1 MFKDELMKKYT
12 LVIVLIGLFS
22 YSQAQKKGIPA
33 VPIDSTYSLL
43 SNPFVQMEATQAIND
58 MYNFK
63 FERSMSHFRYL
74 QNEYGWHPLPYFLM
88 GLNYFWRILP
98 NFNNEQYDETFYAYM
113 DTSLVLA
120 ERLYK
125 DYNKVEGAFFMAATY
140 AFKGRLHSERKD
152 WGRSAAAGKNAL
164 KYLEE
169 CKGNGDLSPELLFG
183 DALFNYYAEW
193 VPENYPLLKPI
204 MSIFPD
210 GDKEKGIEQLKIV
223 ARNAFYTRTEAQYYL
238 MRISYFEE
246 NDMVH
251 SMQLAEYLHE
261 TFPYNAYFHRFYTR
275 LLYQSGKYKQAVE
288 ESKSM
293 INRIDSAYAGYE
305 YNSGRYAAFFIGHI
319 SELRG
324 DLETAKKY
332 FKLAMEYGEYAEA
345 TDMGYYIYS
354 VLHLGRIAMRE
365 EDNEL
370 AKQYFKD
377 VKKLTKRSH
386 SANKE
391 ARARLNDL

>member
-1 MFKDELMKKYT
+1 MKKYT

-164 KYLEE
+164 KYLEWR
-169 CKGNGDLSPELLFG
+169 K
-183 DALFNYYAEW
+183 
-193 VPENYPLLKPI
+193 
-204 MSIFPD
+204 
-210 GDKEKGIEQLKIV
+210 
-223 ARNAFYTRTEAQYYL
+223 
-238 MRISYFEE
+238 
-246 NDMVH
+246 
-251 SMQLAEYLHE
+251 
-261 TFPYNAYFHRFYTR
+261 
-275 LLYQSGKYKQAVE
+275 
-288 ESKSM
+288 
-293 INRIDSAYAGYE
+293 
-305 YNSGRYAAFFIGHI
+305 
-319 SELRG
+319 
-324 DLETAKKY
+324 
-332 FKLAMEYGEYAEA
+332 
-345 TDMGYYIYS
+345 
-354 VLHLGRIAMRE
+354 
-365 EDNEL
+365 
-370 AKQYFKD
+370 
-377 VKKLTKRSH
+377 
-386 SANKE
+386 
-391 ARARLNDL
+391 